1 MYFIQWVDPK
11 RFSAQKEDD
20 DNLLD
25 SSFKDTM
32 SQDFQSIPFII
43 QVVTHSALSGC
54 VEPWQNTPHCFKKWI
69 KNSSKV
75 QEKNFKLQCPI
86 LR

>member
-54 VEPWQNTPHCFKKWI
+54 VEPWQNTPHCFK
-69 KNSSKV
+69 NESKTPLKFRKKFLNYSA
-75 QEKNFKLQCPI
+75 QF
-86 LR
+86 